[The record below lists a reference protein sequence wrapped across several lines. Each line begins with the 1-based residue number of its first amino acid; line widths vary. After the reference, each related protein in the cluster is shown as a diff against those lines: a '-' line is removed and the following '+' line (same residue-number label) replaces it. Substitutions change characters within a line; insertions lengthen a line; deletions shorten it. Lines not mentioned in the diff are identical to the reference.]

1 MNAIEIKGLTKRYKD
16 FALEGLDLT
25 LPMGCVLG
33 LVGANGAGKSTTI
46 RLIMDAMERDGGTV
60 EVLGVDNKSQE
71 FQKVKEEVGVVLDET
86 CVPEFIT
93 ARQLGKIMADTYRN
107 WEQDAYERWLDKFQL
122 PGNKK
127 FKEYSRG
134 MTMKLGIA
142 AALSHRARLLLLDE
156 ATSGLDPMV
165 REELLEVFADFAA
178 QDGHAVLISSHIVSD
193 LEKICDYVA
202 FLEKGRLVLCEEKD
216 VLLDRY
222 GILKCGEVAAPPGTV
237 RWEATGERGRAP
249 GGGPG
254 TRDIKA
260 KAWNRPGYRERCGDH
275 RPPAGGPAQ
284 GLVPE
289 QMRAHVGKDLA
300 ANRHVPGGPG
310 PRRHASGRAR
320 SPVHGGTPTLS
331 RSDPVPTGCRPPHP
345 GGSGY
350 FPGRPA
356 WGTAERGP
364 GPRSLVQQPQRGAQH
379 LSPPALPPKDG
390 PFQGR
395 PARPRHRHTATA
407 RPRSRPAARPA
418 PEIQAPGGNPHL
430 PPRTAPGGPG
440 RCRRR
445 HPAPPRR

>member
-33 LVGANGAGKSTTI
+33 LVGANGAGKSITI

-107 WEQDAYERWLDKFQL
+107 WEQDTYERWLDKFQL
-122 PGNKK
+122 PGNKE

-142 AALSHRARLLLLDE
+142 AALSHRARLLLRDE

-222 GILKCGEVAAPPGTV
+222 GILKCGREDLNRVDPAALHGV
-237 RWEATGERGRAP
+237 RLGQYGAEALVERDRAP
-249 GGGPG
+249 
-254 TRDIKA
+254 RDMVVDRATLEDIILHLA
-260 KAWNRPGYRERCGDH
+260 KEE
-275 RPPAGGPAQ
+275 
-284 GLVPE
+284 E
-289 QMRAHVGKDLA
+289 Q
-300 ANRHVPGGPG
+300 
-310 PRRHASGRAR
+310 
-320 SPVHGGTPTLS
+320 
-331 RSDPVPTGCRPPHP
+331 
-345 GGSGY
+345 
-350 FPGRPA
+350 
-356 WGTAERGP
+356 
-364 GPRSLVQQPQRGAQH
+364 
-379 LSPPALPPKDG
+379 
-390 PFQGR
+390 
-395 PARPRHRHTATA
+395 
-407 RPRSRPAARPA
+407 
-418 PEIQAPGGNPHL
+418 
-430 PPRTAPGGPG
+430 
-440 RCRRR
+440 
-445 HPAPPRR
+445 

>member
-202 FLEKGRLVLCEEKD
+202 FLERGRLVLCEEKD

-222 GILKCGEVAAPPGTV
+222 GILKCGREDLNRVDPAALHGV
-237 RWEATGERGRAP
+237 RLGQYGAEALVDRDRAP
-249 GGGPG
+249 
-254 TRDIKA
+254 RDMVVDRATLEDIILHLA
-260 KAWNRPGYRERCGDH
+260 KEE
-275 RPPAGGPAQ
+275 
-284 GLVPE
+284 E
-289 QMRAHVGKDLA
+289 Q
-300 ANRHVPGGPG
+300 
-310 PRRHASGRAR
+310 
-320 SPVHGGTPTLS
+320 
-331 RSDPVPTGCRPPHP
+331 
-345 GGSGY
+345 
-350 FPGRPA
+350 
-356 WGTAERGP
+356 
-364 GPRSLVQQPQRGAQH
+364 
-379 LSPPALPPKDG
+379 
-390 PFQGR
+390 
-395 PARPRHRHTATA
+395 
-407 RPRSRPAARPA
+407 
-418 PEIQAPGGNPHL
+418 
-430 PPRTAPGGPG
+430 
-440 RCRRR
+440 
-445 HPAPPRR
+445 